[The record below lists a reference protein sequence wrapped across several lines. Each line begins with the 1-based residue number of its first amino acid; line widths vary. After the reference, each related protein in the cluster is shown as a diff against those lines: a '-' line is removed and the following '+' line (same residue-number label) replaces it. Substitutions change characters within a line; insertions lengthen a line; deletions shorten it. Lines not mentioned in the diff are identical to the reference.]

1 MDLASAES
9 MSISREYVDSLSLY
23 YSHVTSHVITGDG
36 KFLLAAIK
44 AGYLAVFPIR
54 SHLKDLFLS
63 SDTVPGELPLPAD
76 LASKRLKPLS
86 LNSISSPLSLLIDST
101 QRDSSQYRL
110 IVGGEGKLLL
120 WYTWI
125 IS

>member
-1 MDLASAES
+1 MDLTSAES
-9 MSISREYVDSLSLY
+9 MISREYVDSLSLY

-36 KFLLAAIK
+36 KYLLAAIK

-63 SDTVPGELPLPAD
+63 SDTAPGELPIPVT
-76 LASKRLKPLS
+76 SKRLKPLS
-86 LNSISSPLSLLIDST
+86 LNSISSPLSLLIDSS

-120 WYTWI
+120 WYT
-125 IS
+125 